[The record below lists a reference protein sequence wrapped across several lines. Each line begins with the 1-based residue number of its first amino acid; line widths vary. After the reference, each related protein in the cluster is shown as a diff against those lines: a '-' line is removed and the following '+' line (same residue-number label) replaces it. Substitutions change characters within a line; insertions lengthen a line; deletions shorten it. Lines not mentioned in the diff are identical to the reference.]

1 MNTNTINAK
10 DLKAIL
16 ARLEKNINA
25 KDIARSENTVIT
37 VEANNGSLNMSSTD
51 FENTMNVEVCK
62 TTEECNS
69 KLYLNKKDIT
79 KIKKLSGAIKF
90 DFKNNQVKS
99 EKIALN
105 LGVYPDL
112 EHYDIMIDNLNAT
125 PLFMN
130 DEIKNNFKTIV
141 KIVDKNNPK
150 FELNGLLMENID
162 NKLTYV
168 ATDTRRLCYIEDN
181 DNTHDDFE
189 IIPNKH
195 GLELVDFENVDY
207 MLTSDTHLIVKEK
220 NITHTIKLIN
230 GKYPQYRRIIP
241 TSLNVNQVFKYD
253 TLLNAFKECNKFTNI
268 VQFKSEKSI
277 NFIEDETQNI
287 SGEFTDKNLNFD
299 KKYFELAFDIKYGIE
314 ALNNKNS
321 DIVIGVNEA
330 NLPFT
335 INNGVLNTVI
345 MPIIAIK

>member
-168 ATDTRRLCYIEDN
+168 ATDTRRL
-181 DNTHDDFE
+181 
-189 IIPNKH
+189 
-195 GLELVDFENVDY
+195 
-207 MLTSDTHLIVKEK
+207 
-220 NITHTIKLIN
+220 
-230 GKYPQYRRIIP
+230 
-241 TSLNVNQVFKYD
+241 
-253 TLLNAFKECNKFTNI
+253 
-268 VQFKSEKSI
+268 
-277 NFIEDETQNI
+277 
-287 SGEFTDKNLNFD
+287 
-299 KKYFELAFDIKYGIE
+299 
-314 ALNNKNS
+314 
-321 DIVIGVNEA
+321 
-330 NLPFT
+330 
-335 INNGVLNTVI
+335 
-345 MPIIAIK
+345 